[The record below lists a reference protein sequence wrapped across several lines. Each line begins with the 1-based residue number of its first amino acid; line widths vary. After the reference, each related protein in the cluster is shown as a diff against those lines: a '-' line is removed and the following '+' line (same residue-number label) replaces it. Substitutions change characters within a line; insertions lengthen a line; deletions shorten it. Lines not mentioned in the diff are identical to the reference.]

1 MMFQRDRHELQLGP
15 VFLGLLLLS
24 LAATSCDGLFGDGG
38 DPENARLIME
48 VDPGVSVTLITST
61 DFEVVVDE
69 DGGGSQVELQSADTT
84 SVTGTFDR
92 TYSLGSG
99 LRFYAQATGTGDGV
113 FSVRILIDG
122 EESYS
127 RVQEAGGTPISYTY
141 QHW

>member
-1 MMFQRDRHELQLGP
+1 MKSQRDRHALQLGP

-24 LAATSCDGLFGDGG
+24 LAATSCEGLFGDGG
-38 DPENARLIME
+38 DPENARLIMD

-61 DFEVVVDE
+61 DFVVAVSE
-69 DGGGSQVELQSADTT
+69 DGGDSQVELWVADTT
-84 SVTGTFDR
+84 SVAGTFDR

-99 LRFYAQATGTGDGV
+99 LRFYARATGTGDGV

-127 RVQEAGGTPISYTY
+127 RVQEADGTPISYTY

>member
-1 MMFQRDRHELQLGP
+1 MKSQRDMQPLQLGP

-38 DPENARLIME
+38 DPENARLIMD

-61 DFEVVVDE
+61 DFEVVVSE
-69 DGGGSQVELQSADTT
+69 EGGDSYVLLQSADTT

-99 LRFYAQATGTGDGV
+99 LRFYAKATGTGDGV

-122 EESYS
+122 KESYS
-127 RVQEAGGTPISYTY
+127 RVQEAGGNPIEYTY
-141 QHW
+141 QHL